1 MSTTDRIQ
9 ACRASDGSYA
19 FVYTASGKTLAV
31 RLRDSFGDPLAGKV
45 IRAYWYDPRSGTAV
59 RLEDYTKPET
69 GARSPAPT
77 YTPPSSGSGNDW
89 VLVLEDAS
97 KNFPVPGAKR
107 Q

>member
-1 MSTTDRIQ
+1 MFAAVTARILLQ
-9 ACRASDGSYA
+9 RHHLNSRIAH
-19 FVYTASGKTLAV
+19 ASGKTLAV

-45 IRAYWYDPRSGTAV
+45 IRAYSYDPRSGVAV
-59 RLEDYTKPET
+59 RLEDYTKSET
-69 GARSPAPT
+69 GARSPAPR
-77 YTPPSSGSGNDW
+77 YTPPSSGPGNDW